1 LIIFNFIS
9 LIFNF
14 IFLILKD
21 VEVTMSTA
29 NWNEKTVLIVDD
41 EDLMRRAIRTKL
53 TREGYKCFE
62 ASCATEALSQLE
74 ARPFDLVILDIKM
87 PGRSG
92 SDLLPEIRR
101 EYPDTAVIMATAVI
115 DARTIV
121 QCMKDGA
128 HDFIPKPF
136 EFEELLLAVGNSLIK
151 NRVESE
157 LKFHLSNLVKTV
169 DDQGREIR
177 KLTLDSF
184 EAMVMALEAK
194 DEYSA
199 GHSRRVVKFSEATG
213 LHLGLPAPE
222 MDDLH
227 WGALLHD
234 IGKIAVDPNILNKE
248 DQLTR
253 EEYGHIMIHSQIG
266 PSIVEQVANKNIQD
280 IILHH
285 HDRYDGA
292 NCGQETDAAHV
303 PLGARIVA
311 VADTYDAMT
320 SNRPFRSALSGEQAC
335 AEIEKK
341 SGTQFHPQVASAFLY
356 VCHNDSKF
364 GGSMMR

>member
-1 LIIFNFIS
+1 
-9 LIFNF
+9 
-14 IFLILKD
+14 
-21 VEVTMSTA
+21 MSTDR
-29 NWNEKTVLIVDD
+29 WNEKTVLIVDD

-53 TREGYKCFE
+53 TREGYECFE
-62 ASCATEALSQLE
+62 ACCANEAISQLE
-74 ARPFDLVILDIKM
+74 TRPFDLVILDIKM

-101 EYPDTAVIMATAVI
+101 DYPDTAVIMATAVI
-115 DARTIV
+115 DAKTIV

-136 EFEELLLAVGNSLIK
+136 EFDELLLAVGNSLIK
-151 NRVESE
+151 NRIESE
-157 LKFHLSNLVKTV
+157 LKYHLSTLEKTI

-184 EAMVMALEAK
+184 EALVMALEAK

-199 GHSRRVVKFSEATG
+199 GHSRRVAKFAAATG
-213 LHLGLPAPE
+213 LQMGLAE
-222 MDDLH
+222 IELDDLH

-234 IGKIAVDPNILNKE
+234 IGKIAVDPHILNKE
-248 DQLTR
+248 DHLTK

-266 PSIVEQVANKNIQD
+266 PSIVEPVANKTIQE
-280 IILHH
+280 IIRHH
-285 HDRYDGA
+285 HDRYDGTDSMSGAKTA
-292 NCGQETDAAHV
+292 NI
-303 PLGARIVA
+303 PIGARIVA
-311 VADTYDAMT
+311 VADTYDAIT
-320 SNRPFRSALSGEQAC
+320 TNRPYRSALSGEQAC
-335 AEIEKK
+335 AEIEKN

-356 VCHNDSKF
+356 ICHNDGKF

>member
-1 LIIFNFIS
+1 MGTNS
-9 LIFNF
+9 
-14 IFLILKD
+14 
-21 VEVTMSTA
+21 
-29 NWNEKTVLIVDD
+29 WNEKTVLIVDD

-53 TREGYKCFE
+53 TKEGYTCFE
-62 ASCATEALSQLE
+62 ACCANEALCQLE
-74 ARPFDLVILDIKM
+74 ERPFDLVILDIKM

-101 EYPDTAVIMATAVI
+101 DYPDTAVIMATAVI
-115 DARTIV
+115 DAKTIV

-151 NRVESE
+151 NRIESE
-157 LKFHLSNLVKTV
+157 LKFHMGNIEKTI

-177 KLTLDSF
+177 KLTLASF
-184 EAMVMALEAK
+184 EALAMALEAK

-199 GHSRRVVKFSEATG
+199 GHSRRVAKFSAATG
-213 LHLGLPAPE
+213 LQMGLSESE
-222 MDDLH
+222 MDDVH

-234 IGKIAVDPNILNKE
+234 IGKIAVDPHILNKE
-248 DQLTR
+248 DDLTR

-266 PSIVEQVANKNIQD
+266 PSIVEPVANKNIQE
-280 IILHH
+280 IIRHH
-285 HDRYDGA
+285 HDRFDGGNFEKDTNAA
-292 NCGQETDAAHV
+292 NI
-303 PLGARIVA
+303 PIGARIVA
-311 VADTYDAMT
+311 VADAYDAMT
-320 SNRPFRSALSGEQAC
+320 TNRPYRSALSGEQAC
-335 AEIEKK
+335 VEIEKK

-356 VCHNDSKF
+356 ICHNDSKF

>member
-1 LIIFNFIS
+1 
-9 LIFNF
+9 
-14 IFLILKD
+14 
-21 VEVTMSTA
+21 MSTTS
-29 NWNEKTVLIVDD
+29 WSEKTVLIVDD
-41 EDLMRRAIRTKL
+41 EELMRRAIRIKL
-53 TREGYKCFE
+53 TKEGCRCFE
-62 ASCATEALSQLE
+62 ACCANEALSQLE
-74 ARPFDLVILDIKM
+74 GRPFDLVILDIKM

-115 DARTIV
+115 DAKTIV

-151 NRVESE
+151 NRIEGE
-157 LKFHLSNLVKTV
+157 LKFHMNNLEKTV
-169 DDQGREIR
+169 DDHGREIR
-177 KLTLDSF
+177 KLTLASF
-184 EAMVMALEAK
+184 ESLAMALEAK

-213 LHLGLPAPE
+213 LQLGLSEIE

-234 IGKIAVDPNILNKE
+234 IGKIAVDPHILNKE
-248 DQLTR
+248 EHLTK

-266 PSIVEQVANKNIQD
+266 PSIVEPVANKNIQD
-280 IILHH
+280 IIRYH
-285 HDRYDGA
+285 HDRYDGT
-292 NCGQETDAAHV
+292 NSVRDTNAADI
-303 PLGARIVA
+303 PIGARIVA
-311 VADTYDAMT
+311 VADTYDAIT
-320 SNRPFRSALSGEQAC
+320 TNRPYRSALSGEEAC
-335 AEIEKK
+335 AEIEKN

-356 VCHNDSKF
+356 ICHNDSKF

>member
-1 LIIFNFIS
+1 MGTDIW
-9 LIFNF
+9 
-14 IFLILKD
+14 D
-21 VEVTMSTA
+21 
-29 NWNEKTVLIVDD
+29 EKTVLIVDD

-53 TREGYKCFE
+53 VKEGYKCFE
-62 ASCATEALSQLE
+62 ASCANDALVQLE
-74 ARPFDLVILDIKM
+74 DRAFDLVILDIKM

-101 EYPDTAVIMATAVI
+101 QYPETAVIMATAVI
-115 DARTIV
+115 DAKTVV
-121 QCMKDGA
+121 QCMKNGA

-136 EFEELLLAVGNSLIK
+136 EFDELLLAVGNSLIK
-151 NRVESE
+151 NRIESE
-157 LKFHLSNLVKTV
+157 LKFHLGNIEASV

-184 EAMVMALEAK
+184 EAMVMALESK
-194 DEYSA
+194 DEYTA

-213 LHLGLPAPE
+213 LQLGLSAAE

-234 IGKIAVDPNILNKE
+234 IGKIAVDPHILHKE
-248 DQLTR
+248 GPLSQ

-266 PSIVEQVANKNIQD
+266 PGIVEQVANKNIQD

-285 HDRYDGA
+285 HDPYAGVDG
-292 NCGQETDAAHV
+292 GQETGMAQIPV
-303 PLGARIVA
+303 GARIVA
-311 VADTYDAMT
+311 VADSYDAMT
-320 SNRPFRSALSGEQAC
+320 SNRPYRSALSGEEAC
-335 AEIEKK
+335 AEIEKH
-341 SGTQFHPQVASAFLY
+341 SGTQFHPQVAGAFLY
-356 VCHNDSKF
+356 VCRQDGRF

>member
-1 LIIFNFIS
+1 MNTNS
-9 LIFNF
+9 W
-14 IFLILKD
+14 D
-21 VEVTMSTA
+21 
-29 NWNEKTVLIVDD
+29 EKAVLIVDD

-53 TREGYKCFE
+53 TKEGYKCFE
-62 ASCATEALSQLE
+62 ASCANDALAQLE
-74 ARPFDLVILDIKM
+74 ARAFNLVILDIKM

-101 EYPDTAVIMATAVI
+101 QYPDTAVIMATAVI
-115 DARTIV
+115 DAKTIV
-121 QCMKDGA
+121 QCMKNGA

-136 EFEELLLAVGNSLIK
+136 EFDELLLAVGNGLIK
-151 NRVESE
+151 NRIESE
-157 LKFHLSNLVKTV
+157 LRFHLSNIEKTV

-184 EAMVMALEAK
+184 EAMVMALESK
-194 DEYSA
+194 DEYTA

-213 LHLGLPAPE
+213 LEMGLPATE

-234 IGKIAVDPNILNKE
+234 IGKIAVDPHILHKE
-248 DQLTR
+248 DHLTQ

-285 HDRYDGA
+285 HDRYDGM
-292 NCGQETDAAHV
+292 NCGQETGEALV
-303 PLGARIVA
+303 PIGARIVA

-320 SNRPFRSALSGEQAC
+320 SNRPYRSALSGEEAC
-335 AEIEKK
+335 AEIEKN
-341 SGTQFHPQVASAFLY
+341 SGTQFHPDVASAFLY
-356 VCHNDSKF
+356 VCRQDGKF